1 MLFGN
6 SPYHCSVPL
15 VTVPSAGE
23 DSSAAFERHALGRC
37 YLVATH
43 ISTYHEFTDFVA
55 SDAVGDVC
63 QHSVEAFQL
72 ITARVVL
79 NDASILAQTS
89 EIEMPYHMR
98 MNNKRRSRACWWQ
111 LLEV

>member
-1 MLFGN
+1 MSEQFHN
-6 SPYHCSVPL
+6 SKKKQSP
-15 VTVPSAGE
+15 
-23 DSSAAFERHALGRC
+23 AFERHMFGCC

-43 ISTYHEFTDFVA
+43 ISTYHEITHFIA
-55 SDAVGDVC
+55 CDAVCDIC
-63 QHSVEAFQL
+63 QNRVKNVEL
-72 ITARVVL
+72 CTARFIL
-79 NDASILAQTS
+79 NNASILAQTS